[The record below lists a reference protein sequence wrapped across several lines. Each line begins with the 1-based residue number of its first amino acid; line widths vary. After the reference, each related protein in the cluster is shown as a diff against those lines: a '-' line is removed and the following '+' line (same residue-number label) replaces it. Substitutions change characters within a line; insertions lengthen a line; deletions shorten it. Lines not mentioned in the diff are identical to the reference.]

1 MSLPQFELCSVFIYL
16 LSGLSCSVVPELV
29 CLPRRHIQDPASQR
43 LTWNTSP
50 KSVLVIKKIRDASLL
65 EPFKELCRFLTEVGP
80 LLSPPP
86 GVNTSRWAANKV
98 LNLQM
103 RLRAR
108 CLFISSWSPS
118 LNPSCPA
125 ASFFLIRNKTNQ
137 SDEGCHPET
146 SNWLA
151 DSHPYSR
158 SQTTPEA
165 VRDSMQHHQL
175 VDFLA
180 ISDSFPTPDH
190 DLSTLV

>member
-103 RLRAR
+103 R
-108 CLFISSWSPS
+108 P
-118 LNPSCPA
+118 
-125 ASFFLIRNKTNQ
+125 NQ

-158 SQTTPEA
+158 SQATPEA